1 MNDNTQSYDNDDTD
15 TETDATTQEDDT
27 ATDDTVS
34 ESPVAKVV
42 TSNAIIDMNSAKR
55 SLLLRMSN
63 TRFEQG
69 ELRQAVDGYLNV
81 VEQYPDSEES
91 NAAQAQLL
99 IIAQRYEQ
107 EGTLRLSLDVFER
120 LEQILATE

>member
-15 TETDATTQEDDT
+15 TDSTTQVDDT
-27 ATDDTVS
+27 ATDTVS
-34 ESPVAKVV
+34 ESPVEKVV

-81 VEQYPDSEES
+81 IEQYPNSEES

-120 LEQILATE
+120 LEQMLATE

>member
-1 MNDNTQSYDNDDTD
+1 MNDNTQSYDNDDT
-15 TETDATTQEDDT
+15 ETDSTTEI
-27 ATDDTVS
+27 DDTVTNTVND
-34 ESPVAKVV
+34 SPVEKVV

-81 VEQYPDSEES
+81 IEQYPNSEES

-120 LEQILATE
+120 LEQILAPE

>member
-1 MNDNTQSYDNDDTD
+1 MNNNTTSDSI
-15 TETDATTQEDDT
+15 TETVTVTV
-27 ATDDTVS
+27 TDSVHKA
-34 ESPVAKVV
+34 PAKKAASKP
-42 TSNAIIDMNSAKR
+42 TLDMNSAKR

-69 ELRQAVDGYLNV
+69 ELRQAVDGFLNV
-81 VEQYPDSEES
+81 IEQYPGSEES
-91 NAAQAQLL
+91 KSAQAQLL

-120 LEQILATE
+120 LEQALATE

>member
-1 MNDNTQSYDNDDTD
+1 MNNTITSDFTT
-15 TETDATTQEDDT
+15 TETVTV
-27 ATDDTVS
+27 TDIVS
-34 ESPVAKVV
+34 ETPAETVVASHTV
-42 TSNAIIDMNSAKR
+42 IDMDSAKR
-55 SLLLRMSN
+55 ALLLRMSN

-81 VEQYPDSEES
+81 IEQYPNSEES
-91 NAAQAQLL
+91 NLAQVQLL

-120 LEQILATE
+120 LEQILATD

>member
-1 MNDNTQSYDNDDTD
+1 MNDNTQSYDNDDA
-15 TETDATTQEDDT
+15 ETNATTEVDDT
-27 ATDDTVS
+27 ATDTVS
-34 ESPVAKVV
+34 ESPVEKVV
-42 TSNAIIDMNSAKR
+42 TSSAIIDMNSAKR

-81 VEQYPDSEES
+81 IEQYPNSEES

-120 LEQILATE
+120 LEQMLATE

>member
-1 MNDNTQSYDNDDTD
+1 MNDNTQSYDNDDT
-15 TETDATTQEDDT
+15 ETDSTTEI
-27 ATDDTVS
+27 DDTVTNTVND
-34 ESPVAKVV
+34 SPVEKVI

-81 VEQYPDSEES
+81 IEQYPNSEES

-120 LEQILATE
+120 LEQMLATE

>member
-1 MNDNTQSYDNDDTD
+1 
-15 TETDATTQEDDT
+15 
-27 ATDDTVS
+27 VS
-34 ESPVAKVV
+34 ETPAEKVV
-42 TSNAIIDMNSAKR
+42 ASNSIVDMNSAKR

-81 VEQYPDSEES
+81 IEQYPNSEES

-99 IIAQRYEQ
+99 VIAQRYEQ

-120 LEQILATE
+120 LEQILATD

>member
-15 TETDATTQEDDT
+15 TETDATTQKDDT
-27 ATDDTVS
+27 IADTVS
-34 ESPVAKVV
+34 ESPAEQVVA
-42 TSNAIIDMNSAKR
+42 SHAIIDMNSAKR
-55 SLLLRMSN
+55 ALLLRMSN

-81 VEQYPDSEES
+81 IEQYADSEES

>member
-1 MNDNTQSYDNDDTD
+1 MNDNTQSYDNDDT
-15 TETDATTQEDDT
+15 ETDFTTEV
-27 ATDDTVS
+27 DDTVTDTVT
-34 ESPVAKVV
+34 ESPVEKIV

-81 VEQYPDSEES
+81 IEQYPNSEES

-120 LEQILATE
+120 LEQMLATE

>member
-1 MNDNTQSYDNDDTD
+1 MNDNTQSYDNDDA
-15 TETDATTQEDDT
+15 ETNATTEVDDT
-27 ATDDTVS
+27 VTDTVS
-34 ESPVAKVV
+34 ESPVEKVV

-81 VEQYPDSEES
+81 IEQYPNSEES

-120 LEQILATE
+120 LEQMLATE

>member
-1 MNDNTQSYDNDDTD
+1 MNDNTQSYDNDDT
-15 TETDATTQEDDT
+15 ETDTTTQVDD
-27 ATDDTVS
+27 AVS
-34 ESPVAKVV
+34 ESPVEKIVA
-42 TSNAIIDMNSAKR
+42 SNAIIDMNSAKR

-81 VEQYPDSEES
+81 IEQYPNSEES

-120 LEQILATE
+120 LEQMLATE

>member
-1 MNDNTQSYDNDDTD
+1 MNDNTQSYDNDDT
-15 TETDATTQEDDT
+15 ETNATTEVDDT
-27 ATDDTVS
+27 VTNTVS
-34 ESPVAKVV
+34 ESPVEKVV
-42 TSNAIIDMNSAKR
+42 TSSAIIDMNSAKR

-81 VEQYPDSEES
+81 IEQYPNSEES

-120 LEQILATE
+120 LEQMLATE

>member
-1 MNDNTQSYDNDDTD
+1 MNDNTQSYDNDDA
-15 TETDATTQEDDT
+15 ETNATTEVDDT
-27 ATDDTVS
+27 VTNTVS
-34 ESPVAKVV
+34 ESPVEKVV
-42 TSNAIIDMNSAKR
+42 TSSAIIDMNSAKR

-81 VEQYPDSEES
+81 IEQYPNSEES

-120 LEQILATE
+120 LEQMLATE

>member
-1 MNDNTQSYDNDDTD
+1 MNDNTQSYDNDDA
-15 TETDATTQEDDT
+15 EINATTEVDDT
-27 ATDDTVS
+27 VTNTVS
-34 ESPVAKVV
+34 ESPVEKVV
-42 TSNAIIDMNSAKR
+42 TSSAIIDMNSAKR

-81 VEQYPDSEES
+81 IEQYPNSEES

-120 LEQILATE
+120 LEQMLATE

>member
-1 MNDNTQSYDNDDTD
+1 MNDNTQSYDNDDA
-15 TETDATTQEDDT
+15 ETNATTEV
-27 ATDDTVS
+27 DDTVTNTVND
-34 ESPVAKVV
+34 SPVEKVV
-42 TSNAIIDMNSAKR
+42 TSSAIIDMNSAKR

-81 VEQYPDSEES
+81 IEQYPNSEES

-120 LEQILATE
+120 LEQMLATE

>member
-1 MNDNTQSYDNDDTD
+1 MNDNTQSYDNDDA
-15 TETDATTQEDDT
+15 ETNATTEVDDT
-27 ATDDTVS
+27 VTDTVS
-34 ESPVAKVV
+34 ESPVEKVV
-42 TSNAIIDMNSAKR
+42 TSSAIIDMNSAKR

-81 VEQYPDSEES
+81 IEQYPNSEES

-120 LEQILATE
+120 LEQMLATE

>member
-15 TETDATTQEDDT
+15 TETDATTQKDDT
-27 ATDDTVS
+27 IADTVS
-34 ESPVAKVV
+34 ESPAEQVVA
-42 TSNAIIDMNSAKR
+42 SHAIIDMNSAKR
-55 SLLLRMSN
+55 ALLLRMSN

-81 VEQYPDSEES
+81 IEQYPDSEES

>member
-27 ATDDTVS
+27 IADTVS
-34 ESPVAKVV
+34 ESPAEQVVA
-42 TSNAIIDMNSAKR
+42 SHAIIDMNSAKR
-55 SLLLRMSN
+55 ALLLRMSN

-81 VEQYPDSEES
+81 IEQYPDSEES